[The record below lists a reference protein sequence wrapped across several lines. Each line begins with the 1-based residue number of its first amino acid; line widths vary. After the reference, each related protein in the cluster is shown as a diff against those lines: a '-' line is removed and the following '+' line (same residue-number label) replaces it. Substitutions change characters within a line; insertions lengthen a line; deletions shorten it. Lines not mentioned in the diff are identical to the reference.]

1 MCVTGT
7 CAIGMCV
14 IAGCSARAEPVDLG
28 DETLKQ
34 AIVGKTVHINTPFG
48 VAIPITY
55 HGNGLMSGKAGVL
68 EYLLGAEADR
78 GRWWVAG
85 GKLCQKWFKWLDAQP
100 SCMRLARD
108 GNRIF
113 WRRDDGMSGT
123 ATIAAALAPG
133 ADAPPRGLGGPVQP
147 LDRDGSPA
155 TADPPKL
162 AGPTTRTD
170 GEREAATARGERRQK
185 GSGVVEGQH
194 SSADGRL
201 EMLTAQSPAITQDD
215 HWCHGDLPADNS
227 PQLPDLV
234 TVGRLA
240 YARGEQPP
248 PASACFA
255 TEPVLQYLATLGI
268 EAR

>member
-1 MCVTGT
+1 MG
-7 CAIGMCV
+7 V
-14 IAGCSARAEPVDLG
+14 IVGCSARAEPVALG

-68 EYLLGAEADR
+68 EYFLGAEADR

-100 SCMRLARD
+100 SCMHLTRD

-133 ADAPPRGLGGPVQP
+133 ADSPPRGLGGPVQP
-147 LDRDGSPA
+147 LDRDGSPSA
-155 TADPPKL
+155 ADPPKL
-162 AGPTTRTD
+162 AGPSTRMD
-170 GEREAATARGERRQK
+170 GELEAATPRGERRQE
-185 GSGVVEGQH
+185 GTGVVEGQR
-194 SSADGRL
+194 SSADGRH
-201 EMLTAQSPAITQDD
+201 EMVTGHTPAIAQDD
-215 HWCHGDLPADNS
+215 RWCHGDLPAEIG

-268 EAR
+268 EVR